1 LFDFALDPFEPPDV
15 PSVYHVRGQRIRVT
29 PGEKVEWPY
38 DLTAEERALGLDGM
52 RQKCIWSILSEV
64 GDVTDP
70 TWPLPETLKKYD
82 QMNRSDFWRS
92 REVNRIGFIGGPIP
106 REDGP
111 DAQTQQVLSRAA

>member
-1 LFDFALDPFEPPDV
+1 M
-15 PSVYHVRGQRIRVT
+15 T